1 MKILIVDDNPYV
13 LSGLL
18 DGIDFKALGFEEVF
32 TAQNARKAKEILDQV
47 KIGILI
53 TDIEMPN
60 GSGLSLLEWANEHH
74 PGLVTLFCT
83 SYADFNYAQEA
94 LRLHCFDYYVK
105 PIRYADFTEHVK
117 RAMDEVRR
125 TEEKRK
131 IETYGQYWIDSQ
143 WNNKVDFWYKY
154 LYRLS
159 RASEPEIAEE
169 IRNRKLGYTLEDEI
183 SFCIVKV
190 GKTTKMEE
198 MTAETR
204 DFIFRNI
211 SEEIFQKEG
220 YTLEGLLV
228 TASHTLT
235 IIVQETGQ
243 KGGRPFKPLCTEL
256 LESLCRYV
264 SEESNCYYRE
274 HIPVGRAQ
282 EALEQLEEVALDD
295 VSNRRRVIDY
305 ERYIREKREEP
316 ETDFTGWESLFRGR
330 QTERLMEKIR
340 DDLSERVSGKRMS
353 GQSLREVRSYLVQ
366 LSGTILREYQIEAYR
381 LFDDAAYDELSGKA
395 ATSVSNTLDFAEY
408 VIKRTT
414 ACISELEK
422 SQTVTERVRRFI
434 EQNYNRNITRD
445 EIESISYMNL
455 NQISKLFKQE
465 TGKSL
470 HSYQMAVRIDQAAS
484 MLKEGK
490 YSISEIA
497 QTVGYD
503 NFSYFSRLFKDRT
516 GYTPKEYRN
525 LK

>member
-1 MKILIVDDNPYV
+1 
-13 LSGLL
+13 
-18 DGIDFKALGFEEVF
+18 
-32 TAQNARKAKEILDQV
+32 
-47 KIGILI
+47 
-53 TDIEMPN
+53 
-60 GSGLSLLEWANEHH
+60 
-74 PGLVTLFCT
+74 
-83 SYADFNYAQEA
+83 
-94 LRLHCFDYYVK
+94 
-105 PIRYADFTEHVK
+105 
-117 RAMDEVRR
+117 
-125 TEEKRK
+125 
-131 IETYGQYWIDSQ
+131 
-143 WNNKVDFWYKY
+143 
-154 LYRLS
+154 
-159 RASEPEIAEE
+159 
-169 IRNRKLGYTLEDEI
+169 
-183 SFCIVKV
+183 
-190 GKTTKMEE
+190 
-198 MTAETR
+198 
-204 DFIFRNI
+204 
-211 SEEIFQKEG
+211 
-220 YTLEGLLV
+220 
-228 TASHTLT
+228 
-235 IIVQETGQ
+235 
-243 KGGRPFKPLCTEL
+243 
-256 LESLCRYV
+256 
-264 SEESNCYYRE
+264 
-274 HIPVGRAQ
+274 
-282 EALEQLEEVALDD
+282 
-295 VSNRRRVIDY
+295 
-305 ERYIREKREEP
+305 
-316 ETDFTGWESLFRGR
+316 
-330 QTERLMEKIR
+330 MEKIR